1 MLKLTKVVWEFYST
15 LREAGWLRMVARSH
29 AVTAKFEELDAD
41 IMAAVGLCRLP
52 VVRPIHANMALYR
65 KYLDGMETVR
75 GRARALGVLTVCVC
89 VLTVS
94 PVLFCTLLVSQ
105 RRK

>member
-1 MLKLTKVVWEFYST
+1 
-15 LREAGWLRMVARSH
+15 MVARSH

-75 GRARALGVLTVCVC
+75 GRVRARAGCAECVC
-89 VLTVS
+89 V
-94 PVLFCTLLVSQ
+94 
-105 RRK
+105 R